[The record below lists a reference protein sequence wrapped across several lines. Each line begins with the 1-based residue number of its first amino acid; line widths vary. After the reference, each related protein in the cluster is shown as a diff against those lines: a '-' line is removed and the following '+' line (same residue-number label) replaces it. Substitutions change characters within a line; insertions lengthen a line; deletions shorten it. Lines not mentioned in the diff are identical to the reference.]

1 MTIRAQNLS
10 MKVSICKEKK
20 EEGFRLFL
28 IPFDC
33 CRSIILC
40 VVKSPHFLQ
49 KAKSNFLF
57 SQISFVFLSCPES
70 EMRVSWTCLSMSLLV
85 VVQMYQ
91 RTAGQRL
98 EECLL
103 KIVFPTWRS
112 NEGKVLTNDCREKE
126 SEIRVNTQGKRSQVK
141 QCKNDVFFFCC
152 FWFSNQQL
160 CWDRINK
167 FWCPLVG
174 STVEVI

>member
-33 CRSIILC
+33 SRSIIFC
-40 VVKSPHFLQ
+40 VVKSPFFCKKQ
-49 KAKSNFLF
+49 NPIFCFRK
-57 SQISFVFLSCPES
+57 ISFVFLSCPES

-126 SEIRVNTQGKRSQVK
+126 SEIRVNKQGKYSQSKTV
-141 QCKNDVFFFCC
+141 QNWCVFFLLLLIF
-152 FWFSNQQL
+152 
-160 CWDRINK
+160 K
-167 FWCPLVG
+167 
-174 STVEVI
+174 STTLLG

>member
-57 SQISFVFLSCPES
+57 SQNIFRFSFLSRKWDES
-70 EMRVSWTCLSMSLLV
+70 FLNVSFHELACS
-85 VVQMYQ
+85 
-91 RTAGQRL
+91 
-98 EECLL
+98 
-103 KIVFPTWRS
+103 RS
-112 NEGKVLTNDCREKE
+112 NVPTYCRSTRRRVLAQEFICNVKMHEGQVLTNDCREKE
-126 SEIRVNTQGKRSQVK
+126 SEIRVNTQGKHSQSKTVK
-141 QCKNDVFFFCC
+141 KWCVCFCC
-152 FWFSNQQL
+152 VWLSNQQF
-160 CWDRINK
+160 CWDRMNK
-167 FWCPLVG
+167 FSCRHLNF
-174 STVEVI
+174 TVEVI